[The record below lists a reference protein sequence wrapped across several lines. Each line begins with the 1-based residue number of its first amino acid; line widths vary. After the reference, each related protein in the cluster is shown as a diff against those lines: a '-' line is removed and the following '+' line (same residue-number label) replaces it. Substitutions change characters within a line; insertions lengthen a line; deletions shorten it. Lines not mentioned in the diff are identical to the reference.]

1 MRTMSNGGGGKDRN
15 GFTLVELLVVIAII
29 GILIGLLLP
38 AVQAAREA
46 ARRMQ
51 CTNNLKQLALG
62 MQNYHDTHGTFPAGR
77 WGGVCA
83 CCGSGDER
91 IGHSFV
97 WSCSFF
103 ITPFLEQQPLYDI
116 FTSEIESRS
125 DGRWPVPWLN
135 GNTNKTNLR
144 PLYTTVV
151 SCYVCPSDSTAR
163 TPSNS
168 GQVKAN
174 YGFCNGDSCYY
185 NNQPN
190 GSGMRGMF
198 VTKTWHTMAACVD
211 GTSNTAMASEFV
223 THTDPAIAEVT
234 NANNGLVKGSFYLGH
249 NYETLSANPSVCLN
263 MRNPNDQRMLTGNYF
278 NNWRGHTRWAG
289 RLTDG
294 CSFTTILPPNSPS
307 CLVGS
312 VSPYYSGGIA
322 SAASNHS
329 GGVNVCMCDGSVRF
343 VSDTIDCGNTSSP
356 APGYG
361 NASSIGASPYG
372 VWGAMGSR
380 AGGETTASM

>member
-1 MRTMSNGGGGKDRN
+1 MKRMLSWGGGENRN

-62 MQNYHDTHGTFPAGR
+62 FQNYHDTNGTFPAGR
-77 WGGVCA
+77 WGGQCF
-83 CCGSGDER
+83 CCGNSDENV
-91 IGHSFV
+91 GHSYV
-97 WSCSFF
+97 WGPTFF
-103 ITPFLEQQPLYDI
+103 ITPFIEQTALYQV
-116 FTSEIESRS
+116 FTSYVESRS
-125 DGRWPVPWLN
+125 DHRWPVPWLN
-135 GNTNKTNLR
+135 GNTNTGILP

-151 SCYVCPSDSTAR
+151 PCLVCPSDSGAK
-163 TPSNS
+163 TPSQS

-174 YGFCNGDSCYY
+174 YGCCNGDSCWR
-185 NNQPN
+185 NNTPKS
-190 GSGMRGMF
+190 SGMRGMF
-198 VTKTWHTMAACVD
+198 ITKEWLSMSACTD
-211 GTSNTAMASEFV
+211 GTSNTAMISEFV
-223 THTDPAIAEVT
+223 THTSSGIAEVT
-234 NANNGLVKGSFYLGH
+234 TSNDGLVKGSFYLGH
-249 NYETLSANPSVCLN
+249 SYETLSANPSSCLN
-263 MRNPNDQRMLTGNYF
+263 MRNSADQRMLTGNYY

-289 RLTDG
+289 RLTDA

-329 GGVNVCMCDGSVRF
+329 GGVNCCRVDGSVVF
-343 VSDTIDCGNTSSP
+343 VSDTVDCGNVSAN

-361 NASSIGASPYG
+361 NTSSIGASPYG
-372 VWGAMGSR
+372 VWGAFGSR
-380 AGGETTASM
+380 AGGESISL